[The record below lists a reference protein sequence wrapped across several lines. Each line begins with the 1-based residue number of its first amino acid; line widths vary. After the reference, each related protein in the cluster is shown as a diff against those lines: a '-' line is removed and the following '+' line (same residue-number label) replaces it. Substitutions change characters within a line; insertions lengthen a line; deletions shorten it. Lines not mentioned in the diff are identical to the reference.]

1 MNAADHQGLMGRRVF
16 LLQFSALT
24 AAAIPHFSMDS
35 IVNSK
40 RMKEKFDVII
50 VGGSYAGLSAAMA
63 LGRALRKVLIIDGGR
78 PANRFT
84 PYSHNFITHDGRR
97 PDEIATLAR
106 QQVAKYSS
114 VKQVEGF
121 VVSAEKFDHEF
132 IVGLDTGTQFA
143 STKLIFATGIVD
155 LMPNIPGFADC
166 WGKSVLHC
174 PYCHGYEVRNTRTGI
189 LGNGDYAFEFGSLI
203 SNWTRELVI
212 FTNGTATLN
221 AGQKAT
227 LDQNHIPVIEHRI
240 QALHHDQGYLKS
252 ISFENGHSTTVS
264 TIYARPEFKQHS
276 NLPAQLGCEL
286 TPEGYIKIDSSHRT
300 TVPGVYACGDNVTR
314 LRTVSNAIAMG
325 TVAGM
330 MANKDLIT
338 ETF

>member
-1 MNAADHQGLMGRRVF
+1 MNTAGHQELMGRRAF
-16 LLQFSALT
+16 LQQFSTLT
-24 AAAIPHFSMDS
+24 AAAIPYFPMYS

-63 LGRALRKVLIIDGGR
+63 LSRALRTVLLIDAGK

-84 PYSHNFITHDGRR
+84 PYSHNFITHDGKR

-114 VKQVEGF
+114 VQQVEGF
-121 VVSAEKFDHEF
+121 VVSAEKVEHEF

-155 LMPNIPGFADC
+155 LMPTIPGFADC

-203 SNWTRELVI
+203 SNWTRELII
-212 FTNGTATLN
+212 FTNGTATLS
-221 AGQKAT
+221 AVQKAT
-227 LDQNHIPVIEHRI
+227 LDRHHIPVIEQRI

-252 ISFENGHSTTVS
+252 ISFENGRSTTLS
-264 TIYARPEFKQHS
+264 TIYARPEFKQHT

-300 TVPGVYACGDNVTR
+300 TVAGVYACGDNVTR
-314 LRTVSNAIAMG
+314 LRTVSNAVAMG

>member
-1 MNAADHQGLMGRRVF
+1 
-16 LLQFSALT
+16 
-24 AAAIPHFSMDS
+24 
-35 IVNSK
+35 
-40 RMKEKFDVII
+40 MKEKFDVII

-63 LGRALRKVLIIDGGR
+63 LGRALRTVLLIDAGK

-84 PYSHNFITHDGRR
+84 PYSHNFITHDGKR

-121 VVSAEKFDHEF
+121 VVSAEKVDHEF
-132 IVGLDTGTQFA
+132 IVGLDTGTQFV
-143 STKLIFATGIVD
+143 STKLIFATGVVD

-189 LGNGDYAFEFGSLI
+189 LGNGDYAVEFGSLI
-203 SNWTRELVI
+203 SNWTHELVI
-212 FTNGTATLN
+212 FTNGPATLS
-221 AGQKAT
+221 ADQKST
-227 LDQNHIPVIEHRI
+227 LDRHHIPVIEHRI
-240 QALHHDQGYLKS
+240 QAFQHDQGYLKS
-252 ISFENGHSTTVS
+252 ILFENGYSTMVS
-264 TIYARPEFKQHS
+264 AIYARPEFKQHT

-314 LRTVSNAIAMG
+314 LRTVSNAVAMG

-330 MANKDLIT
+330 MANKDLVT

>member
-1 MNAADHQGLMGRRVF
+1 MNAAGHQGLMGRRKF
-16 LLQFSALT
+16 LQQFSILT
-24 AAAIPHFSMDS
+24 TAAIPHFPMDS

-50 VGGSYAGLSAAMA
+50 VGGSYAGQSAAMA
-63 LGRALRKVLIIDGGR
+63 LGRALRTVLLIDAGK

-84 PYSHNFITHDGRR
+84 PYSHNFITHDGKR

-106 QQVAKYSS
+106 EQVAKYSS
-114 VKQVEGF
+114 VKQVEGL
-121 VVSAEKFDHEF
+121 VVSAKKVEHEF
-132 IVGLDTGTQFA
+132 IVGLETGSQFV
-143 STKLIFATGIVD
+143 STKLIFATGVVD
-155 LMPNIPGFADC
+155 LMPSIAGFADC

-203 SNWTRELVI
+203 SNWTGELII
-212 FTNGTATLN
+212 FTNGPATLS
-221 AGQKAT
+221 AEQKYK
-227 LDQNHIPVIEHRI
+227 LDQHHIPVIEHRI
-240 QALHHDQGYLKS
+240 KALHHDQGYLKS
-252 ISFENGHSTTVS
+252 ILFENGHSTMVS
-264 TIYARPEFKQHS
+264 TIYARPEFKQHT

-300 TVPGVYACGDNVTR
+300 TAPGVYACGDNVTR
-314 LRTVSNAIAMG
+314 LRTVSNAVAMG

>member
-1 MNAADHQGLMGRRVF
+1 MNTADHQELIRRRAF
-16 LLQFSALT
+16 LQQFSALT
-24 AAAIPHFSMDS
+24 AAVIPHFPMDS
-35 IVNSK
+35 KVNSK

-63 LGRALRKVLIIDGGR
+63 LGRALRKVLVIDAGK

-84 PYSHNFITHDGRR
+84 PYSHNFITHDGKR

-106 QQVAKYSS
+106 QQVGKYLS
-114 VKQVEGF
+114 VKQVEGL
-121 VVSAEKFDHEF
+121 VVSAEKVDQEF
-132 IVGLDTGTQFA
+132 LVGLDTGVQFA

-155 LMPNIPGFADC
+155 LMPAIPGFADC

-189 LGNGDYAFEFGSLI
+189 LGNGDYAFEFGTLI
-203 SNWTRELVI
+203 SNWTRELII
-212 FTNGTATLN
+212 FTNGAATLH
-221 AGQKAT
+221 AEQKSK
-227 LDQNHIPVIEHRI
+227 LDQHHIPVIEHRI
-240 QALHHDQGYLKS
+240 KALHHDQGYLKS
-252 ISFENGHSTTVS
+252 ISFENGHSTTLS
-264 TIYARPEFKQHS
+264 TLYARPEFIQHS
-276 NLPAQLGCEL
+276 HLPAQMGCEL
-286 TPEGYIKIDSSHRT
+286 TPDGYIKIDSLHRT
-300 TVPGVYACGDNVTR
+300 TVAGVYACGDNVTR
-314 LRTVSNAIAMG
+314 LRTVSNAVAMG

>member
-1 MNAADHQGLMGRRVF
+1 MNAARHQELMGRRTF
-16 LLQFSALT
+16 LQQFSALT
-24 AAAIPHFSMDS
+24 AAAIPFFSMDS
-35 IVNSK
+35 KVNSK

-50 VGGSYAGLSAAMA
+50 AGGSYAGLSAAMA
-63 LGRALRKVLIIDGGR
+63 LGRALRKVLLVDAGK

-84 PYSHNFITHDGRR
+84 PYSHNFITQDGKR

-114 VKQVEGF
+114 VQQVEGF
-121 VVSAEKFDHEF
+121 VVIAEKVEQEF

-155 LMPNIPGFADC
+155 LMPAIPGFADC

-189 LGNGDYAFEFGSLI
+189 LGNGDYAFDFGSLI
-203 SNWTRELVI
+203 SNWTRELII
-212 FTNGTATLN
+212 FTNGPATLN
-221 AGQKAT
+221 EEQKSK
-227 LDQNHIPVIEHRI
+227 LDQHHIPVIEHRI
-240 QALHHDQGYLKS
+240 KALHHDQGYLKS
-252 ISFENGHSTTVS
+252 ISFENGRSTMVS
-264 TIYARPEFKQHS
+264 TLYARPEFKQHT

-286 TPEGYIKIDSSHRT
+286 TPEGYIKTDSSHRT

-314 LRTVSNAIAMG
+314 LRTVSNAVAMG

>member
-1 MNAADHQGLMGRRVF
+1 MNAAGHHKLVGRRKF
-16 LLQFSALT
+16 LQQFGILT
-24 AAAIPHFSMDS
+24 AAAIPHFPMDS

-40 RMKEKFDVII
+40 RMKEKFDAII

-63 LGRALRKVLIIDGGR
+63 LGRALRSVLIIDGGK

-84 PYSHNFITHDGRR
+84 PYSHNFITHDGKR

-106 QQVAKYSS
+106 QQIEKYPS
-114 VKQVEGF
+114 VKQVQGF
-121 VVSAEKFDHEF
+121 VVSAEKVDHEF
-132 IVGLDTGTQFA
+132 FIRLDSGVQYT

-174 PYCHGYEVRNTRTGI
+174 PYCHGYEVRNVKTGI
-189 LGNGDYAFEFGSLI
+189 IGNGDYAFEFGSLI
-203 SNWTRELVI
+203 SNWTKDLTI
-212 FTNGTATLN
+212 FTNGISELTDAQRSKLH
-221 AGQKAT
+221 
-227 LDQNHIPVIEHRI
+227 NHNIQLIEDRI
-240 QALHHDQGYLKS
+240 KSLQHEQGYLTGVQ
-252 ISFENGHSTTVS
+252 FESGDFIPLAA
-264 TIYARPEFKQHS
+264 IYARPAFKQHS
-276 NLPAQLGCEL
+276 NIPAQLGCEL
-286 TPEGYIKIDSSHRT
+286 SPDGYIKIDSSHRT

-314 LRTVSNAIAMG
+314 LRTVSNAVAMG

-330 MANKDLIT
+330 MANKDLVT

>member
-1 MNAADHQGLMGRRVF
+1 VNTAGHHALIGRRAF
-16 LLQFSALT
+16 LQQFSILT
-24 AAAIPHFSMDS
+24 AAVIPYFPMDL

-50 VGGSYAGLSAAMA
+50 VGGSYAGLSVAMA
-63 LGRALRKVLIIDGGR
+63 LGRALREVLIIDGGK

-84 PYSHNFITHDGRR
+84 PYSHNFITHDGKR

-106 QQVAKYSS
+106 QQVEKYPS
-114 VKQVEGF
+114 VKQIQGF
-121 VVSAEKFDHEF
+121 VVSAEKVDQEF
-132 IVGLDTGTQFA
+132 IVGLDSGTQFA
-143 STKLIFATGIVD
+143 STKLIFATGVVD
-155 LMPNIPGFADC
+155 LMPAIPGFTDC

-174 PYCHGYEVRNTRTGI
+174 PYCHGYEVRNTKTGI

-212 FTNGTATLN
+212 FTNGPATLN
-221 AGQKAT
+221 AEQKAT
-227 LDQNHIPVIEHRI
+227 LDRHRIPVIEHRI
-240 QALHHDQGYLKS
+240 QAFHHDQGYLKS
-252 ISFENGHSTTVS
+252 ILFENGHSIMVS
-264 TIYARPEFKQHS
+264 TIYARPEFKQHT

-314 LRTVSNAIAMG
+314 LRTVSNAVAMG

-330 MANKDLIT
+330 MANKDLVT

>member
-1 MNAADHQGLMGRRVF
+1 MNTAVHPKRMGRREF
-16 LLQFSALT
+16 LQQFSALT
-24 AAAIPHFSMDS
+24 AAAIPHFSTDS
-35 IVNSK
+35 KVNSK
-40 RMKEKFDVII
+40 RMKKKFDVII

-63 LGRALRKVLIIDGGR
+63 LGRALRKVLLIDAGK
-78 PANRFT
+78 PANRVT
-84 PYSHNFITHDGRR
+84 PYSHNFITHDGKR

-106 QQVAKYSS
+106 QQVVAYSS
-114 VKQVEGF
+114 VKQVEAF
-121 VVSAEKFDHEF
+121 VVRAEKVDQEF
-132 IVGLDTGTQFA
+132 IVGLDTGAQFA

-155 LMPNIPGFADC
+155 RMPPIPGFADC

-203 SNWTRELVI
+203 SNWTRELIV
-212 FTNGTATLN
+212 FTNGPSTLN
-221 AGQKAT
+221 AGQKSK
-227 LDQNHIPVIEHRI
+227 LDQHHIPVIEHRI
-240 QALHHDQGYLKS
+240 KALHHDQGYLKG
-252 ISFENGHSTTVS
+252 ISFENGHSTIVS
-264 TIYARPEFKQHS
+264 ALYARPEFEQHT

-286 TPEGYIKIDSSHRT
+286 TPEGYIQIDSSHRT
-300 TVPGVYACGDNVTR
+300 TVPGAYACGDNVSR
-314 LRTVSNAIAMG
+314 LRTVSNAVAMG

>member
-1 MNAADHQGLMGRRVF
+1 MNAADHQELMGRRKF
-16 LLQFSALT
+16 LRQFSALT
-24 AAAIPHFSMDS
+24 AAAIPPFSMDLKF
-35 IVNSK
+35 NSK
-40 RMKEKFDVII
+40 EMKEKFDVII

-63 LGRALRKVLIIDGGR
+63 LGRAVRKVLLIDAGK

-84 PYSHNFITHDGRR
+84 PHSHNFITHDGKR
-97 PDEIATLAR
+97 PDEISALAR
-106 QQVAKYSS
+106 QQVERYPT

-121 VVSAEKFDHEF
+121 VISAEKVGQGF
-132 IVGLDTGTQFA
+132 IVGLDSGTQFA
-143 STKLIFATGIVD
+143 STKIIFATGVID
-155 LMPNIPGFADC
+155 LMPNISGFADC

-189 LGNGDYAFEFGSLI
+189 LGNGDFAFEFGSLI
-203 SNWTRELVI
+203 SNWTRELII
-212 FTNGTATLN
+212 FTNGPATLT
-221 AGQKAT
+221 AEQKSK
-227 LDQNHIPVIEHRI
+227 LEQHHIPVIEHRI
-240 QALHHDQGYLKS
+240 KAIHHDQGYLKS
-252 ISFENGHSTTVS
+252 ISFENGHSTRVS
-264 TIYARPEFKQHS
+264 AIYARPEFKQHS

-314 LRTVSNAIAMG
+314 LRTVSNAVAMG
-325 TVAGM
+325 TIAGM